1 MKPDGQRTLST
12 RSIELQRARPISE
25 LRLPARATNGLA
37 RHGVNTIGQLI
48 ARSRQDLKNE
58 IHGLGSGSISD
69 IEEALKREGLGLAT
83 TGRAYRYTRP
93 LSRHARNH
101 RAWLAGLPILK
112 EADKVQ

>member
-1 MKPDGQRTLST
+1 MPDGQRTLST

-25 LRLPARATNGLA
+25 LRLPARAANGLA

-58 IHGLGSGSISD
+58 IQGLGVGSISG
-69 IEEALKREGLGLAT
+69 IEEALKREGLSLAT
-83 TGRAYRYTRP
+83 AGRAYRYTRP

-101 RAWLAGLPILK
+101 HAWLAGLPILK
-112 EADKVQ
+112 EADGVQ

>member
-1 MKPDGQRTLST
+1 MPDGQRTLST

-25 LRLPARATNGLA
+25 LRLPARAANSLA

-48 ARSRQDLKNE
+48 ARSRQDLKND
-58 IHGLGSGSISD
+58 IHGLGIGSISV
-69 IEEALKREGLGLAT
+69 IEEALTREGLSLAAA
-83 TGRAYRYTRP
+83 GRALRYGRP

-112 EADKVQ
+112 EADGVQ

>member
-1 MKPDGQRTLST
+1 MPDGQRALST

-25 LRLPARATNGLA
+25 LRLPARAANGLA

-58 IHGLGSGSISD
+58 IHGLGIGSISD
-69 IEEALKREGLGLAT
+69 IEEALKREGLSLAT
-83 TGRAYRYTRP
+83 AGRGSRSTRP

-112 EADKVQ
+112 EANRVQ

>member
-1 MKPDGQRTLST
+1 MPDGQRTLST

-25 LRLPARATNGLA
+25 LRLPARAANGLA
-37 RHGVNTIGQLI
+37 RHCVNTIGQLI

-58 IHGLGSGSISD
+58 INGLGIGSISD

-112 EADKVQ
+112 EADRVQ